1 MSRTLLQVHFI
12 SNLRIIM
19 IKYINRIVYDFVLSH
34 SNFCK
39 TRLLDGFI
47 LHLSILSMQRIFYKR
62 TVFVYEYCQ
71 YMCVCTHFYKQSISY
86 PELVFYMNK

>member
-1 MSRTLLQVHFI
+1 MSRTLLQLHFI
-12 SNLRIIM
+12 SNLRTIM
-19 IKYINRIVYDFVLSH
+19 IKYTNRIVYDFVLSH

-62 TVFVYEYCQ
+62 TVFVYVYCQ
-71 YMCVCTHFYKQSISY
+71 YMCVCALLQTIDIIPRVSFLY
-86 PELVFYMNK
+86 E

>member
-1 MSRTLLQVHFI
+1 MSRTLLQLHFI
-12 SNLRIIM
+12 SNLRTIM
-19 IKYINRIVYDFVLSH
+19 IKYTNRIVYDFVLSH
-34 SNFCK
+34 TNFCK

-71 YMCVCTHFYKQSISY
+71 YMCVYTLLQTIDIIPRVSFLY
-86 PELVFYMNK
+86 E